1 MFATTPRGSWIFL
14 LLLRS
19 NNNFIINQ
27 NVITVKNMKYRILF
41 STLLVMMMGDMQA
54 QTLSVRPA
62 HSSMYLQP
70 TAASTT
76 VPFDWNDAGRE
87 FVVRWGM
94 DTAWDD
100 EGNVRRGTN
109 FIGKEYMS
117 TGRISFQPSDLVG
130 EDGELSASQ
139 KSALNSRITHIKLS
153 GTTSVEINCDHEKL
167 NAANYKGKPKEWY
180 RVIKATVKYAQSKG
194 LTVESVAPF
203 NEPDYT
209 AWNEGTKSDFLNI
222 CKLLKADPDL
232 AGIRICGGNTLNC
245 DEALPWYNALKSYLD
260 EGNTH
265 QLAGSFDNYANFFQ
279 TVKNDGKVA
288 TADELHN
295 VGEAI
300 VGVEYGM
307 ENGIWWGFDGIA
319 RGEFC
324 KANTAGGSRLGYA
337 EDRNSWTSAAVYRL
351 SDGKVEGFVGSS
363 ERQAN
368 DHTYDFVSKGRDVY
382 FDGYG
387 PMRSFSVSMPGGT
400 GYQNGQTNAERM
412 VRIISGED
420 VPPYPIVDG
429 QYILMNK
436 KSKKVLQAAGS
447 PVQAGTTL
455 TQGVYSKSKNYQKW
469 AIEAVDSRIGGDF
482 GYYTLRNAGNL
493 KLYADVL
500 NWSVS
505 NGGSLIAYNGTVG
518 SNEQWVL
525 EYADNGDYYIRSRH
539 SGLYLQS
546 MNTSTGT
553 NILQYAFTGKPE
565 QRWRILPVDA
575 SCETKAPG
583 APQGLAAEAQPASV
597 ALSWAANAEADM
609 DGYLVLRGEA
619 DAEDAQWQVIGRQ
632 VKGTAFV
639 DNTCEQGHSYLYKV
653 KAIDRSCNISKAS
666 DEVRVELPKSS
677 TLLAEY
683 NMEGNPCDTTVNL
696 MDAVAGGAVT
706 YDAAACKEGKQSLV
720 LNGKDAF
727 LQLPAQVGN
736 LDAFTIG
743 AWVYWK
749 NTTAQWTRIFD
760 FGNGTDE
767 YMFLTPS
774 NGSRMRFV
782 IKWDGAE
789 QVLSAPRLLM
799 GWHHV
804 AVSMDEAHEAV
815 LYVDGKQVGSKQMT
829 CSPAMF
835 MPGRCYVGR
844 SQFAADPLFKG
855 NIDDLRIYNYALSAD
870 DIQKWSS
877 DELTGISH
885 VDATSEATK
894 VGEQIY
900 SLDGVLL
907 DNIHPGMNIIRKVDS
922 QGNVLT
928 RKVMKK

>member
-1 MFATTPRGSWIFL
+1 MNDMKHL
-14 LLLRS
+14 L
-19 NNNFIINQ
+19 
-27 NVITVKNMKYRILF
+27 LF
-41 STLLVMMMGDMQA
+41 STLLLMGPGELQA
-54 QTLSVRPA
+54 QTSSVRPA
-62 HSSMYLQP
+62 HASMYIQP
-70 TAASTT
+70 TAASST
-76 VPFDWNDAGRE
+76 VPFSWNDVGRE

-100 EGNVRRGTN
+100 ESNVGRGTN
-109 FIGKEYMS
+109 YIGKQNMS

-130 EDGELSASQ
+130 DDGELSAAQ
-139 KSALNSRITHIKLS
+139 KSALNSRISHIKLS
-153 GTTSVEINCDHEKL
+153 GTTSVEINCDHEAL
-167 NAANYKGKPKEWY
+167 NATNYKGKPQQWY

-203 NEPDYT
+203 NEPDYA
-209 AWNEGTKSDFLNI
+209 AWNEGSKADFLNI
-222 CKLLKADPDL
+222 CKLLKADPDM
-232 AGIRICGGNTLNC
+232 AGIRICGANTLNC
-245 DEALPWYNALKSYLD
+245 DEALPWYRVLKDYLD

-265 QLAGSFDNYANFFQ
+265 QLAGSFDSYASFFQ
-279 TVKNDGKVA
+279 TVKQDGKVA

-307 ENGIWWGFDGIA
+307 ENGIWWSFDGIA

-337 EDRNSWTSAAVYRL
+337 EDRDSWTAAAVYRL
-351 SDGKVEGFVGSS
+351 PEGKVEGFVGSS
-363 ERQAN
+363 ERQAT
-368 DHTYDFVSKGRDVY
+368 DHSYDFVSKGRDIY

-387 PMRSFSVSMPGGT
+387 PMRSFTVNMPGGT
-400 GYQNGQTNAERM
+400 GYQKGQTNAERM
-412 VRIISGED
+412 VRMTSGED

-436 KSKKVLQAAGS
+436 KSRQVLQTAS
-447 PVQAGTTL
+447 SSVQAGDVL
-455 TQGVYSKSKNYQKW
+455 TQGIYSKSKNYQKW
-469 AIEAVDSRIGGDF
+469 LVEAVDSRIGGDF
-482 GYYTLRNAGNL
+482 SYVTLRNAGNPEM
-493 KLYADVL
+493 YADVL
-500 NWSVS
+500 NWSIA
-505 NGGSLIAYNGTVG
+505 NGGSLIAYNGSVG
-518 SNEQWVL
+518 ANEQWVL

-546 MNTSTGT
+546 MSTSAGT

-565 QRWRILPVDA
+565 QRWRILPEEA
-575 SCETKAPG
+575 ACETVAPK
-583 APQGLAAEAQPASV
+583 APQGLAVEAQPASV
-597 ALSWAANAEADM
+597 ALSWNANAEKDL
-609 DGYLVLRGEA
+609 DGYMVLRGDA

-666 DEVRVELPKSS
+666 DEVRVQLPDTP

-683 NMEGNPCDTTVNL
+683 QMEGALRDTTLNL
-696 MDAVAGGAVT
+696 MDAVAAGTVT
-706 YDAAACKEGKQSLV
+706 YDATVCKEGKQSVV

-727 LQLPAQVGN
+727 LQLPAQLGN
-736 LDAFTIG
+736 LKAFTIG

-774 NGSRMRFV
+774 NGSQMRFV
-782 IKWDGAE
+782 IKNKGAE
-789 QVLSAPRLLM
+789 QVLSASRLRT
-799 GWHHV
+799 GWHHLV
-804 AVSMDEAHEAV
+804 VTMDESQEAV
-815 LYVDGKQVGSKQMT
+815 LYLDGKQVGSKQMD

-835 MPGRCYVGR
+835 MPSRCYVGR
-844 SQFAADPLFKG
+844 SQFAADPLFQG

-870 DIQKWSS
+870 DIQKWVDGES
-877 DELTGISH
+877 TGISH
-885 VDATSEATK
+885 VSGASVATK
-894 VGEQIY
+894 ASEQY
-900 SLDGVLL
+900 YMLNGVRQ
-907 DNIHPGMNIIRKVDS
+907 DAVRQGVNIIRKIDS
-922 QGNVLT
+922 QGNVQT
-928 RKVMKK
+928 RKVMK